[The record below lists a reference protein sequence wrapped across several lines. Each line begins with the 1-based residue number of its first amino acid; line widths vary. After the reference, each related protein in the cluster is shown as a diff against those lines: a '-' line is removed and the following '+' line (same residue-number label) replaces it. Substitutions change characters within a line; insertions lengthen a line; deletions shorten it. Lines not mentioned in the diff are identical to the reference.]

1 MNPHAAGTPEEL
13 DIEWVTIPLVFA
25 LVALVFLAVSP
36 GWRMSGAEMAGAFQ
50 PLPWLEPR
58 LEPCGQD
65 ADATAM
71 QPPADPVPST
81 VRAGASAA
89 PPASS

>member
-13 DIEWVTIPLVFA
+13 DIEWFTIPLVFA
-25 LVALVFLAVSP
+25 LVVLVFLAVSP

-50 PLPWLEPR
+50 LPRLEPR

-71 QPPADPVPST
+71 QPTEDPVPPT
-81 VRAGASAA
+81 VRAGASAV